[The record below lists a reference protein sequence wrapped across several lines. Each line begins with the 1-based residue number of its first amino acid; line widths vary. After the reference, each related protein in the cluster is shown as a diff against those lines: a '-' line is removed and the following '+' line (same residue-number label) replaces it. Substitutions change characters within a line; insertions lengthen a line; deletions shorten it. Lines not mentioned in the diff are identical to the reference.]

1 MVIHDTQ
8 CPHWDQVPL
17 NNRNPNCFN
26 HYVISLADCNDAKL
40 CPVNYFRKNR
50 VLHYE
55 MPDDKYELND
65 LDKYRVAEIVFDIEG
80 AQATTENK

>member
-1 MVIHDTQ
+1 MSIRRPIVIKQNKTN
-8 CPHWDQVPL
+8 L
-17 NNRNPNCFN
+17 LN

-80 AQATTENK
+80 AQATSENR